1 MLSWDAEKIMSEE
14 EFFDCCEATVT
25 EKDFHLLTQARL
37 SLSGEREDVIS
48 DSILNKW
55 ISWETSLRNEL
66 VKMRASKKGVD
77 GEKYIS
83 SSAFEA
89 GVTEIAR
96 EAFGASSPLD
106 AEIVIDKARWD
117 FLEMLEAEHQFD
129 TGKLIIYFLQLQILH
144 RRAQIERE
152 KGKKA
157 FQDIYS
163 HITGKADN

>member
-1 MLSWDAEKIMSEE
+1 MLSWDAEKVMSEE

-25 EKDFHLLTQARL
+25 ERDFYLLTQARL
-37 SLSGEREDVIS
+37 SLSGEREEA
-48 DSILNKW
+48 ILDPVLDKW

-66 VKMRASKKGVD
+66 VRMRATKKGID

-96 EAFGASSPLD
+96 EAFGTSSPLD

-117 FLEMLEAEHQFD
+117 FLGMLEAEHQFD
-129 TGKLIIYFLQLQILH
+129 TGKLIIYFLQLQILL
-144 RRAQIERE
+144 RKVQIEKE

-157 FQDIYS
+157 FEDVYS